1 VKKLRKELATSHAM
15 MHLNYVLK
23 LPRNVM
29 DAIREIIPFLFTLAI
44 R

>member
-1 VKKLRKELATSHAM
+1 M